1 MFNNSTNKFLFNLVK
16 KKPIYFL
23 TSFFLSIISSLLNI
37 IGTVCLI
44 PLLIIILD
52 DKQQNTQITQL
63 NIFDYFFASFIKLA
77 GEYKLEVILVLVFI
91 VIILKNC
98 ATYLNSLVNIK
109 HTKYLVYQMKSKG
122 YSLLARV
129 NLNYHQNNKTGDIL
143 FKLNREIDKTAIAIK
158 SCQNILIISTII
170 LLLTIFLLLISWQ
183 LTFICIF
190 LLGLIALINQFI
202 TIIAQRAAITLS
214 QKSKTY
220 NHKSVEFLTG
230 IRSIKTIGNETREY
244 QLITRLIKD
253 KDRAQ
258 LNTLAVSAIISPI
271 NEILGMIMI
280 AILLIIVPYLYN
292 QSIHNLALTFLI
304 YLVVL
309 CRLLPFFGQL
319 NNARTQF
326 YNSIASAEKVAN
338 FLKET
343 DKPILKSGTIKFV
356 ELSSGI
362 EFQKV
367 TFAYPNHAQIILDKV
382 DLWIPQ
388 GETIALVGSSEIG
401 KLIITELLP
410 RFHEPI
416 DGQILIDGKN
426 IAEYDII
433 SLRKMIA
440 IVNNNTFFFNNSLA
454 YNITYGLKNIS
465 GSDIINAIKKV
476 NIYEFVSQL
485 PDGLNTEIGLNGI
498 LLTEGQKQRL
508 AIARA
513 MLHDSKIL
521 ILDESSLGIDVF
533 EDFLV
538 RETIKELC
546 RDRTTLIIAQRLS
559 TIQQADR
566 IIVLNK
572 GRVIEVGTHA
582 ELLRQG
588 DFYNRWYS
596 MQFKTNNQSRQLKL
610 AQKIA
615 KKLARQTQGNL
626 STEIRQ
632 NFDSLLSYMQL
643 FNKEIF
649 QDDLEQKKILDESS
663 QSAKDILANLKE
675 YERKISRDP
684 DHPNL

>member
-1 MFNNSTNKFLFNLVK
+1 MFNNSTNKFLFDLTK
-16 KKPIYFL
+16 KKPIYFFS
-23 TSFFLSIISSLLNI
+23 SFFLSIISALLNI
-37 IGTVCLI
+37 IVTFCLI
-44 PLLIIILD
+44 PVLIIILD
-52 DKQQNTQITQL
+52 GEQQNIKIEQS
-63 NIFDYFFASFIKLA
+63 NILDYFFASFNKLT
-77 GEYKLEVILVLVFI
+77 GEYRLEIIIALMFVVIVF
-91 VIILKNC
+91 KNC

-109 HTKYLVYQMKSKG
+109 HIRHLVYQMKSQG

-129 NLNYHQNNKTGDIL
+129 NLNYYQNNKTEDIL
-143 FKLNREIDKTAIAIK
+143 LKLNREIEKAAIAIK
-158 SCQNILIISTII
+158 ICQNILAISSIIII
-170 LLLTIFLLLISWQ
+170 LTIFLLFISWQ

-190 LLGLIALINQFI
+190 VLGLIALINQFI
-202 TIIAQRAAITLS
+202 VTTAQRLATILS

-220 NHKSVEFLTG
+220 NRKSVEFLTG
-230 IRSIKTIGNETREY
+230 IRSIKTVGNETREY
-244 QLITRLIKD
+244 QSITQLIKD
-253 KDRAQ
+253 KDQAQ
-258 LNTLAVSAIISPI
+258 LNTLAASAIISPI
-271 NEILGMIMI
+271 NEILGMMMI
-280 AILLIIVPYLYN
+280 AALLIVVPYLYG
-292 QSIHNLALTFLI
+292 QSIHNLALTFLT

-326 YNSIASAEKVAN
+326 YNNIASAKTVAN

-343 DKPILKSGTIKFV
+343 DKPMLKSGTIKFV
-356 ELSSGI
+356 ELSSGM

-382 DLWIPQ
+382 DLWIPKGQ
-388 GETIALVGSSEIG
+388 TIALVGSSEIG

-426 IAEYDII
+426 IVEYDIT
-433 SLRKMIA
+433 SLRKAIA
-440 IVNNNTFFFNNSLA
+440 IINSNTFLFNDSLA
-454 YNITYGLKNIS
+454 YNITYGLKDIS
-465 GSDIINAIKKV
+465 ESDIINAIKKA
-476 NIYEFVSQL
+476 NLYEFVSQL
-485 PDGLNTEIGLNGI
+485 PDGLNTKIGVTSV

-513 MLHDSKIL
+513 ILHDAKIL
-521 ILDESSLGIDVF
+521 ILDESSLGIDIF

-538 RETIKELC
+538 QDTIKELC
-546 RDRTTLIIAQRLS
+546 CDRTTLIIAQRLT

-615 KKLARQTQGNL
+615 QKLASQTKSNL
-626 STEIRQ
+626 SAEIRH

-643 FNKEIF
+643 FNEEIF
-649 QDDLEQKKILDESS
+649 QDDLEQEKILDESY
-663 QSAKDILANLKE
+663 QSAKDMLTNLKE

>member
-1 MFNNSTNKFLFNLVK
+1 MFNNSTNKFLFDFVK

-23 TSFFLSIISSLLNI
+23 TSFSLSIISSLLNI
-37 IGTVCLI
+37 IGTICLI
-44 PLLIIILD
+44 PILIIILD
-52 DKQQNTQITQL
+52 GKQQNTQINQS
-63 NIFDYFFASFIKLA
+63 NVFDHFFTSFSNLT
-77 GEYKLEVILVLVFI
+77 GEYRL
-91 VIILKNC
+91 VIIITFMFVVIVLKNY
-98 ATYLNSLVNIK
+98 ATYLNSIVNNK
-109 HTKYLVYQMKSKG
+109 HTNYLVYQMKNKG
-122 YSLLARV
+122 YNLLARV
-129 NLNYHQNNKTGDIL
+129 NLNYYQNNKTGDIL

-158 SCQNILIISTII
+158 SCQNILIIST
-170 LLLTIFLLLISWQ
+170 TIFLLAIFLLFISWQ

-190 LLGLIALINQFI
+190 FLGLIALINQFI
-202 TIIAQRAAITLS
+202 VTTAQRSATTLS
-214 QKSKTY
+214 QKSKAY
-220 NHKSVEFLTG
+220 NRKSVEFLTG

-244 QLITRLIKD
+244 QSITRLIKD

-258 LNTLAVSAIISPI
+258 LNTSAVSAIISPI
-271 NEILGMIMI
+271 NEILGMMMI
-280 AILLIIVPYLYN
+280 VTLLIIVPYLYN

-309 CRLLPFFGQL
+309 CRLVPFFGQL
-319 NNARTQF
+319 NNARTHF

-343 DKPILKSGTIKFV
+343 DKPMLKSGTIKFV

-388 GETIALVGSSEIG
+388 GQTIALVGSSEIG

-426 IAEYDII
+426 IAEYDIT
-433 SLRKMIA
+433 SLRKAIA
-440 IVNNNTFFFNNSLA
+440 IVNSNTFFFNNSLA
-454 YNITYGLKNIS
+454 YNITYGLKNIRE
-465 GSDIINAIKKV
+465 SDIINALKKV

-485 PDGLNTEIGLNGI
+485 PDGLGTEIGVNGV

-513 MLHDSKIL
+513 ILHDAKIL
-521 ILDESSLGIDVF
+521 IIDESSLGIDIS

-538 RETIKELC
+538 QETIKELC
-546 RDRTTLIIAQRLS
+546 RDRTTLIIAQRL
-559 TIQQADR
+559 TTVQQVDR

-572 GRVIEVGTHA
+572 GRVTEVGTHA

-588 DFYNRWYS
+588 DFYNRWYL

-615 KKLARQTQGNL
+615 KKLASQTQSNL

-643 FNKEIF
+643 FNEEIS
-649 QDDLEQKKILDESS
+649 QNDLEEKILDESS
-663 QSAKDILANLKE
+663 QSAKNILTSLKE

>member
-1 MFNNSTNKFLFNLVK
+1 MFNNSTNKFLFDLAK
-16 KKPIYFL
+16 KKPIYFF
-23 TSFFLSIISSLLNI
+23 TSFFLSIISGLLNI

-44 PLLIIILD
+44 PILFIILD
-52 DKQQNTQITQL
+52 SKQQNNQINQS
-63 NIFDYFFASFIKLA
+63 NIFDNFFASFSSLT
-77 GEYKLEVILVLVFI
+77 GEYKLEVILVLMFVVI
-91 VIILKNC
+91 VLKNC
-98 ATYLNSLVNIK
+98 ATYLNYIVNIK
-109 HTKYLVYQMKSKG
+109 HTRYLVYQMKSKG
-122 YSLLARV
+122 YNLLSRV
-129 NLNYHQNNKTGDIL
+129 NLNYYQNNKTGDIL

-170 LLLTIFLLLISWQ
+170 IILTIFLLFISWQ

-202 TIIAQRAAITLS
+202 VTIAQKAATILS

-220 NHKSVEFLTG
+220 SRKSIEFLTG

-244 QLITRLIKD
+244 QSITRLIKD

-258 LNTLAVSAIISPI
+258 LNTLAASAIISPI
-271 NEILGMIMI
+271 NEIIGMIMI
-280 AILLIIVPYLYN
+280 AALLIIFPYLYN
-292 QSIHNLALTFLI
+292 QSIHNLALIFLT

-309 CRLLPFFGQL
+309 CRLLPFFCQL

-326 YNSIASAEKVAN
+326 YNSIASAEIVAN

-343 DKPILKSGTIKFV
+343 DKPMLKSGTIKFI

-367 TFAYPNHAQIILDKV
+367 TFAYPNHAQIILEKV

-388 GETIALVGSSEIG
+388 GQTIALVGSSEIG

-426 IAEYDII
+426 IAEYDIT
-433 SLRKMIA
+433 SLRKAIA
-440 IVNNNTFFFNNSLA
+440 IVNSNTFLFNNSLA

-465 GSDIINAIKKV
+465 ELDIINAVKKA
-476 NIYEFVSQL
+476 NFYEFVSQL
-485 PDGLNTEIGLNGI
+485 PDGLNTEIGVNGV

-513 MLHDSKIL
+513 ILHDAKIL
-521 ILDESSLGIDVF
+521 IIDESSLEIDIF

-538 RETIKELC
+538 QETIKELC
-546 RDRTTLIIAQRLS
+546 RDRTTLIIAQRLT
-559 TIQQADR
+559 TIQQADQ

-582 ELLRQG
+582 ELLRQE
-588 DFYNRWYS
+588 DFYNRWYL

-615 KKLARQTQGNL
+615 KKLAHQTQGNL

-632 NFDSLLSYMQL
+632 NFDSLLNYMQL
-643 FNKEIF
+643 FNEEIS
-649 QDDLEQKKILDESS
+649 QDDLEEKILDESY
-663 QSAKDILANLKE
+663 QSAKDMLASLKE